1 MSEYLIHYGIKGM
14 KWGVRRYQ
22 NADGSYTAAGKE
34 RRSSLQSDTKKAL
47 KKVGTRLAVA
57 AGIAGV
63 AYLAYKNPDAT
74 KFVKDF
80 LAEHKDQAIGSLK
93 NAVIKTGKWAGRTV
107 ANAGEAAVT
116 AALAAAGTIAITNLI
131 NKYGPK
137 DTDDER
143 TRNRKTIEVEAA
155 TAAIRSATNP
165 NGINTANKNS
175 TNNIPSDVSRAVG
188 QPSNRGID
196 RSSVEYQALFK
207 DSSGNQR
214 TQEIR
219 SIIKSMAS
227 AGYDI
232 DQIQNWLNTL
242 SHSAN
247 GWVIRI
253 RR

>member
-34 RRSSLQSDTKKAL
+34 RRGSVQSDAKKAL

-74 KFVKDF
+74 KFVANFIAD
-80 LAEHKDQAIGSLK
+80 HKDQAISSLK
-93 NAVIKTGKWAGRTV
+93 NAVIKTGKWAGKTV

-155 TAAIRSATNP
+155 TAAIRSATNA
-165 NGINTANKNS
+165 NSIGITNKS
-175 TNNIPSDVSRAVG
+175 SNNIPSNVTRAVG
-188 QPSNRGID
+188 QPSNKGID

-207 DSSGNQR
+207 DSNGNQR

-219 SIIKSMAS
+219 STIKSMAS

-232 DQIQNWLNTL
+232 DQIRNWLNTL

-247 GWVIRI
+247 GWVVSI